1 MRAAL
6 GAIEDLTEAAWGAP
20 YATGVDSLTNTFNSR
35 ASGDDLVVAPLG
47 GGCAHWTR
55 RIARG
60 SRRPL
65 TSTDLAGG
73 WSPATGGWMD
83 R

>member
-35 ASGDDLVVAPLG
+35 AAGDDLVVAPLVVD
-47 GGCAHWTR
+47 
-55 RIARG
+55 ARTGRAG
-60 SRRPL
+60 SRAVP
-65 TSTDLAGG
+65 G
-73 WSPATGGWMD
+73 D